1 MRQTTLQL
9 TDSDRRTITAF
20 RSKGIHPARS
30 VNRAHILSALDQG
43 ISEKEIMR
51 VLAMGRTALW
61 RTRAAYLEQ
70 GVVYALEDAPRP
82 GQPLKYPAK
91 PAAEVCALACTPP
104 PAGAKRWTLKLLT
117 QAAQSRP
124 GLLGVSRETIRRI
137 LKKTFFDPGRK

>member
-9 TDSDRRTITAF
+9 TDPDRQTLTAF

-43 ISEKEIMR
+43 ISEKEIMW
-51 VLAMGRTALW
+51 VLGIGRTALW
-61 RTRAAYLEQ
+61 RTRAAYVEQ
-70 GVVYALEDAPRP
+70 GLLYALEDAPRP

-91 PAAEVCALACTPP
+91 PAAEVSALACTPP

-124 GLLGVSRETIRRI
+124 GLQGVSRETIRRI
-137 LKKTFFDPGRK
+137 LKKTFFALGRK